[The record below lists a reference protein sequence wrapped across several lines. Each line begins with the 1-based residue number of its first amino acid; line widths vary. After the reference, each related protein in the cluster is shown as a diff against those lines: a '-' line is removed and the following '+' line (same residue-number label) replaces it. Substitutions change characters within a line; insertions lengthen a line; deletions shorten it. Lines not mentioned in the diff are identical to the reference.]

1 MQIKKET
8 VISVLTT
15 SGETI
20 NAGDTVIF
28 NFDDKCCVGVYL
40 GLSDRGAL
48 KFKGKIADTDVTFHV
63 MPRSIKEIY
72 KADCYS
78 MYDTWS
84 GLGSYRQNFVNG
96 VFVEDGMV
104 AKVLNI
110 AKHDRLHNF
119 RLSLIQN
126 PKTTQVF
133 IININGI
140 KKVER

>member
-48 KFKGKIADTDVTFHV
+48 KFKGKIADTDVT
-63 MPRSIKEIY
+63 Y
-72 KADCYS
+72 NTCLA
-78 MYDTWS
+78 
-84 GLGSYRQNFVNG
+84 
-96 VFVEDGMV
+96 
-104 AKVLNI
+104 
-110 AKHDRLHNF
+110 
-119 RLSLIQN
+119 LIQN

-133 IININGI
+133 IINIDGI